1 MSLDQLHDFLLWNLI
16 INYAVLLLWFG
27 VLTFAH
33 DWVYRLHTRWFQLTP
48 QTFDV
53 LHYGAMAIYKI
64 GVLLF
69 NLAPLLALCMLM

>member
-1 MSLDQLHDFLLWNLI
+1 MSLDQMHDFLLWNLI